1 MKLYI
6 DNNEVILNLSQ
17 HKAKWNLAH
26 GAYVSYSIFRRQML
40 IYQKEH

>member
-6 DNNEVILNLSQ
+6 DSNEVILNLSQ

-26 GAYVSYSIFRRQML
+26 GAYIFYFIFSRDMPFC
-40 IYQKEH
+40 QKEY